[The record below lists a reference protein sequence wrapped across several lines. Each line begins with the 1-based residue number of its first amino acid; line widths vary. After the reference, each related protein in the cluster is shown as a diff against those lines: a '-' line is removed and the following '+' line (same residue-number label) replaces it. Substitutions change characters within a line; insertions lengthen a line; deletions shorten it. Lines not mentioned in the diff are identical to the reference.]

1 MRAIV
6 IRHHEED
13 SAGFIG
19 EAFAARGAELSVHLF
34 PDAGPLPDPARFDHI
49 IVLGSSYSVYDQD
62 PARAWIADELAWLQ
76 RADRAGVPVL
86 GICFGAQVLV
96 AALGGRV
103 VPAARKEIGWFRIDT
118 LDPGL
123 IPAGPW
129 LEFHGDQC
137 LLPPSARLLA
147 CSSTFLA
154 GNTPYGTFLA
164 GNTPGGT
171 FLAGNTPYGT
181 FSAGNTP
188 HGIGVQAFA
197 AGRHLGVQF
206 HPEVGAAQLA
216 GWMQASA
223 RAEAEAAGVDPA
235 KLLAETAAEEPA
247 ARDRA
252 ARLVAAA
259 LRLAAAG

>member
-19 EAFAARGAELSVHLF
+19 DAFAARGAELSVHLF
-34 PDAGPLPDPARFDHI
+34 PAEGPLPDPAGFDHI
-49 IVLGSSYSVYDQD
+49 IVLGSSYSVNDED

-76 RADRAGVPVL
+76 RADQAGLPVL
-86 GICFGAQVLV
+86 GICFGAQALT

-103 VPAARKEIGWFRIDT
+103 TPAARKEIGWFQIDT

-137 LLPPSARLLA
+137 LLPPAARLLA
-147 CSSTFLA
+147 RSDL
-154 GNTPYGTFLA
+154 
-164 GNTPGGT
+164 
-171 FLAGNTPYGT
+171 
-181 FSAGNTP
+181 
-188 HGIGVQAFA
+188 GVQAFGV
-197 AGRHLGVQF
+197 GRHLGVQF
-206 HPEVGAAQLA
+206 HPEVDAAQLA
-216 GWMQASA
+216 GWMQAGA
-223 RAEAEAAGVDPA
+223 RAEAEAAGVDPGQ
-235 KLLAETAAEEPA
+235 LLAETAAEEPA